1 MFEVQMPQAGQS
13 MEEGTIVRWL
23 KNEGDKVQ
31 SKDILFEVETDK
43 AVVEVEA
50 GHDGILR
57 KIIIPVGQMVP
68 IRTRVGLIGDT
79 NEPIPADAGSPAPAA
94 PSAPIPAPAAAVSAA
109 VTGGTLTDVLMPQA
123 GQSME
128 EGTIVRW
135 LKNEG
140 DQVQAKEILLEVET
154 DKAVV
159 EVEAGHDGTLRKILV
174 PVGTTVPVR
183 TRIALIGDANAAI
196 PADAVALPAK
206 SVAVS
211 APKAVAQVATIA
223 APVAVPTSGSIKAS
237 PAARKIA
244 GERGIDLASV
254 GTGSG
259 PSGRITSRDLP
270 AQAAQIKPATG
281 AGVAPSV
288 SSAAPA
294 AVSGQASRRR
304 LTPMRKAVA
313 RNLLASKQTIPHFYM
328 QLTVN
333 AVPMSDL
340 QKAEKS
346 KYQCSLNDFVTK
358 ACAKAI
364 REFPAFRSR
373 IEGDEMVEFNDV
385 NIGIAVGMDEGLVVP
400 VILRADTLSIKELA
414 TETRRLAQSAKTG
427 RIENMGK
434 GVFTIT
440 NLGMF
445 GIEQFTAIVN
455 PPEAAILA
463 VGAMRETVVVQDGA
477 MWAGKVMTVT
487 LSADHRV
494 VDGMPAAKFMAR
506 LKELLENPAQLV

>member
-31 SKDILFEVETDK
+31 AKDILFEVETDK

-50 GHDGILR
+50 GHDGVLR
-57 KIIIPVGQMVP
+57 KIIVQPGQLVP
-68 IRTRVGLIGDT
+68 IRTKVGLIGDA
-79 NEPIPADAGSPAPAA
+79 NEPIPADAATPVPAA
-94 PSAPIPAPAAAVSAA
+94 QPALSAVPAAA
-109 VTGGTLTDVLMPQA
+109 TGGTLTDVLLPQA

-140 DQVQAKEILLEVET
+140 DKVQAKEILLEMET

-174 PVGTTVPVR
+174 PAGNTVPVR
-183 TRIALIGDANAAI
+183 TRIALIGDAGAAI
-196 PADAVALPAK
+196 PADAVALPPKTSA
-206 SVAVS
+206 AP
-211 APKAVAQVATIA
+211 APKVAAPATAVPASPVPAVASG
-223 APVAVPTSGSIKAS
+223 PVKAS

-254 GTGSG
+254 GAGTG
-259 PSGRITSRDLP
+259 PNGRITSRDLP
-270 AQAAQIKPATG
+270 AQAAQVKAAPVPAPAPAT
-281 AGVAPSV
+281 
-288 SSAAPA
+288 
-294 AVSGQASRRR
+294 VSGQASRRR
-304 LTPMRKAVA
+304 LTPMRKAIA

-328 QLTVN
+328 QLTIN
-333 AVPMSDL
+333 AAPMADL
-340 QKAEKS
+340 QKSEKS
-346 KYQCSLNDFVTK
+346 KYQCSVNDFVTK

-364 REFPAFRSR
+364 REFPAVRSR
-373 IEGDEMVEFNDV
+373 IENDELVEFNDV

-400 VILRADTLSIKELA
+400 VILGADTLSIKDLA
-414 TETRRLAQSAKTG
+414 AETRRLAQSAKTG
-427 RIENMGK
+427 KIENMGK

-445 GIEQFTAIVN
+445 GIEQFTAIIN

-463 VGAMRETVVVQDGA
+463 VGTIRETVVVQDGA
-477 MWAGKVMTVT
+477 MWAGKVMTMT

-494 VDGMPAAKFMAR
+494 VDGLPAAKFMAR
-506 LKELLENPAQLV
+506 LKELLETPAQLL

>member
-23 KNEGDKVQ
+23 KQEGDKVQ
-31 SKDILFEVETDK
+31 AKDILFEVETDK

-57 KIIIPVGQMVP
+57 KIVVPAGVMVP
-68 IRTRVGLIGDT
+68 IRTKVGLIGDAS
-79 NEPIPADAGSPAPAA
+79 EPLPADAATPAPV
-94 PSAPIPAPAAAVSAA
+94 PQPAAAATPA
-109 VTGGTLTDVLMPQA
+109 VATGGTFTDVLMPQA

-140 DQVQAKEILLEVET
+140 DAIQAKDILLEVET

-159 EVEAGHDGTLRKILV
+159 EVEAGHTGILRKIVV
-174 PVGTTVPVR
+174 PAGTTVPVR
-183 TRIALIGDANAAI
+183 TRIALVGDAHA
-196 PADAVALPAK
+196 ALPAD
-206 SVAVS
+206 VAAVP
-211 APKAVAQVATIA
+211 AKTAVAASTPA
-223 APVAVPTSGSIKAS
+223 SRPSAGPLKAS

-244 GERGIDLASV
+244 GERGIDLATI
-254 GTGSG
+254 GAGSG
-259 PSGRITSRDLP
+259 PNGRITSRDLP
-270 AQAAQIKPATG
+270 ATASQPRVASPAAATPA
-281 AGVAPSV
+281 P
-288 SSAAPA
+288 APA
-294 AVSGQASRRR
+294 AVSGHVARRR

-328 QLTVN
+328 QSTIN
-333 AVPMSDL
+333 AAPMADL
-340 QKAEKS
+340 QKTEKS

-373 IEGDEMVEFNDV
+373 IENDEMVEFNDV

-400 VILRADTLSIKELA
+400 VVLNADTLSIKELA
-414 TETRRLAQSAKTG
+414 AETRRLAQSAKTG
-427 RIENMGK
+427 KIENMGK

-463 VGAMRETVVVQDGA
+463 VGTLRETVVVQDGA
-477 MWAGKVMTVT
+477 MWAGKVMTIT

-494 VDGMPAAKFMAR
+494 VDGLPSAKFMAR
-506 LKELLENPAQLV
+506 LKELLESPAQLL

>member
-23 KNEGDKVQ
+23 KKEGDQVQ

-57 KIIIPVGQMVP
+57 KIIVPIGQMVP
-68 IRTRVGLIGDT
+68 IRTLVGLIGDA
-79 NEPIPADAGSPAPAA
+79 NEPLPAGAGTGTPAPAVAQSPVVAA
-94 PSAPIPAPAAAVSAA
+94 PVAAAPVAS
-109 VTGGTLTDVLMPQA
+109 TGGGSLADVLMPQA

-128 EGTIVRW
+128 EGTIGRW
-135 LKNEG
+135 LKKEG
-140 DQVQAKEILLEVET
+140 DTVQSKDLLLEVET

-159 EVEAGHDGTLRKILV
+159 EVEAGHDGILRKIIV
-174 PVGTTVPVR
+174 PAGTTVPVR

-196 PADAVALPAK
+196 PSDIAAIPSKPAVAAT
-206 SVAVS
+206 
-211 APKAVAQVATIA
+211 PKASALAPSVA
-223 APVAVPTSGSIKAS
+223 APVAASVSGPIKAS

-244 GERGIDLASV
+244 GERGIDLTSV

-259 PSGRITSRDLP
+259 PNGRITSRDLP
-270 AQAAQIKPATG
+270 AQAAQVKPA
-281 AGVAPSV
+281 APVAV
-288 SSAAPA
+288 AAPA
-294 AVSGQASRRR
+294 SAPVSGQASRRR
-304 LTPMRKAVA
+304 LSPMRKAIA
-313 RNLLASKQTIPHFYM
+313 RNLLASKQNIPHFYM
-328 QLTVN
+328 QLTIN
-333 AVPMSDL
+333 AAPMSDL

-373 IEGDEMVEFNDV
+373 IENDEMVEFNDV

-400 VILRADTLSIKELA
+400 VILGADTLSIKELA

-427 RIENMGK
+427 KIENMGK

-440 NLGMF
+440 NLGMY

-455 PPEAAILA
+455 PPEAAIMA
-463 VGAMRETVVVQDGA
+463 VGTMRETVVVQDGA
-477 MWAGKVMTVT
+477 MWPGKVMTMT

-494 VDGMPAAKFMAR
+494 VDGLPAAKFMAR
-506 LKELLENPAQLV
+506 LKELLETPAQLL

>member
-23 KNEGDKVQ
+23 KSEGDKVQ

-57 KIIIPVGQMVP
+57 KIIVPPGQMVP
-68 IRTRVGLIGDT
+68 IRTKVGLIGNA
-79 NEPIPADAGSPAPAA
+79 NEPIPAGSDSPTPAA
-94 PSAPIPAPAAAVSAA
+94 QPASVAAAPAPAAA
-109 VTGGTLTDVLMPQA
+109 TGGNLTDVLLPQA

-140 DQVQAKEILLEVET
+140 DKVQAKEILLEIET

-174 PVGTTVPVR
+174 PAGTTVPVR
-183 TRIALIGDANAAI
+183 TRIALIGDANAAL
-196 PADAVALPAK
+196 PATPAATAAPAALP
-206 SVAVS
+206 
-211 APKAVAQVATIA
+211 P
-223 APVAVPTSGSIKAS
+223 SGPLKAS

-244 GERGIDLASV
+244 GERGIDLTSV
-254 GTGSG
+254 GSGSG
-259 PSGRITSRDLP
+259 PNGRITSRDLP
-270 AQAAQIKPATG
+270 ATATQTTQ
-281 AGVAPSV
+281 VK
-288 SSAAPA
+288 AAPA
-294 AVSGQASRRR
+294 APAPAPASSVSGQATRRR

-313 RNLLASKQTIPHFYM
+313 RNLLASKQNIPHFYM

-333 AVPMSDL
+333 AAPLSEL
-340 QKAEKS
+340 QKSEKS

-364 REFPAFRSR
+364 REFPALRSR
-373 IEGDEMVEFNDV
+373 IENDEMVEFNDV

-400 VILRADTLSIKELA
+400 VILGADTLSIKDLA
-414 TETRRLAQSAKTG
+414 SETRRLAQSAKTG
-427 RIENMGK
+427 KIENMGK

-455 PPEAAILA
+455 PPEAAIMA
-463 VGAMRETVVVQDGA
+463 VGTLRETVVVQDGA
-477 MWAGKVMTVT
+477 MWPGKVMTLT

-494 VDGMPAAKFMAR
+494 VDGLPAAKFMAR
-506 LKELLENPAQLV
+506 LKELLETPAQLL

>member
-31 SKDILFEVETDK
+31 AKDILFEVETDK

-57 KIIIPVGQMVP
+57 KIVVPVGQMVP
-68 IRTRVGLIGDT
+68 IRTLVGLIGDA
-79 NEPIPADAGSPAPAA
+79 NEPLPASVGASAAPAA
-94 PSAPIPAPAAAVSAA
+94 TASQPVAAPASVAA
-109 VTGGTLTDVLMPQA
+109 TGGTLTDVLMPQA

-140 DQVQAKEILLEVET
+140 DKVTAKEILLEVET

-159 EVEAGHDGTLRKILV
+159 EVEAGHDGTLRKIIV
-174 PVGTTVPVR
+174 PAGTTVPVR
-183 TRIALIGDANAAI
+183 ARIALIGDANAAI
-196 PADAVALPAK
+196 PADVAAVPA
-206 SVAVS
+206 SPVASS
-211 APKAVAQVATIA
+211 APKAAAPAPVVA
-223 APVAVPTSGSIKAS
+223 APVAVPASGPVKAS

-259 PSGRITSRDLP
+259 PGGRITSRDLP
-270 AQAAQIKPATG
+270 AQAAQVKA
-281 AGVAPSV
+281 V
-288 SSAAPA
+288 APA
-294 AVSGQASRRR
+294 ASPAPVPAAASGQASRRR

-313 RNLLASKQTIPHFYM
+313 RNLSASKQTIPHFYM

-333 AVPMSDL
+333 AVPLSEL
-340 QKAEKS
+340 QKSEKA

-373 IEGDEMVEFNDV
+373 IENDEMVEFHDV

-400 VILRADTLSIKELA
+400 VVLRADTLSIKELA
-414 TETRRLAQSAKTG
+414 AETRRLAQSAKTG

-463 VGAMRETVVVQDGA
+463 VGATRESVVVQDGA

-494 VDGMPAAKFMAR
+494 VDGLPAAKFMAR
-506 LKELLENPAQLV
+506 LKELLESPAQLV

>member
-1 MFEVQMPQAGQS
+1 MFEIQMPQAGQS

-23 KNEGDKVQ
+23 KNEGDTVLARE
-31 SKDILFEVETDK
+31 ILFEVETDK

-50 GHDGILR
+50 GHDGLLR
-57 KIIIPVGQMVP
+57 KIIVPPGQMVP
-68 IRTRVGLIGDT
+68 IRTKVGLIGDA
-79 NEPIPADAGSPAPAA
+79 NEPLPADLGAPVAVKPAAPPAPA
-94 PSAPIPAPAAAVSAA
+94 PEV
-109 VTGGTLTDVLMPQA
+109 GGKVADVLMPQA

-135 LKNEG
+135 IKREG
-140 DQVQAKEILLEVET
+140 DVVKAREILLEVET

-159 EVEAGHDGTLRKILV
+159 EVEAGHEGVLRKILV
-174 PVGTTVPVR
+174 PAGTTVPVR
-183 TRIALIGDANAAI
+183 TRIALIGDAQAAI
-196 PADAVALPAK
+196 PAPDAPAAAL
-206 SVAVS
+206 
-211 APKAVAQVATIA
+211 
-223 APVAVPTSGSIKAS
+223 AVPGPVKAS

-244 GERGIDLASV
+244 AERGLDLAGV
-254 GTGSG
+254 GAGSG
-259 PSGRITSRDLP
+259 PGGRITSRDLP
-270 AQAAQIKPATG
+270 AP
-281 AGVAPSV
+281 GVPV
-288 SSAAPA
+288 KAAPGA
-294 AVSGQASRRR
+294 TTPAPVPAMPAGAPGTRRKM
-304 LTPMRKAVA
+304 TPMRRAIA

-328 QLTVN
+328 QLTIN
-333 AVPMSDL
+333 AAPLSDL

-358 ACAKAI
+358 ACAQAI

-373 IEGDEMVEFNDV
+373 IENDELVEFGAV

-400 VILRADTLSIKELA
+400 VILNADTLSIRDLSA
-414 TETRRLAQSAKTG
+414 ETRRLAQASKSG

-477 MWAGKVMTVT
+477 MWPGKAMTMT

-494 VDGMPAAKFMAR
+494 VDGLPAAKFMAR
-506 LKELLENPAQLV
+506 LKELLESPVQLL

>member
-23 KNEGDKVQ
+23 KNEGDKVLA
-31 SKDILFEVETDK
+31 KDILFEVETDK

-68 IRTRVGLIGDT
+68 IRTKVGLIGEA
-79 NEPIPADAGSPAPAA
+79 NEPLPADAGASAPVAAPAPASAA
-94 PSAPIPAPAAAVSAA
+94 PAA

-135 LKNEG
+135 LKQEG
-140 DQVQAKEILLEVET
+140 DKVKAKDILLEVET

-174 PVGTTVPVR
+174 PVGTTVPIR
-183 TRIALIGDANAAI
+183 TRIALIGDAHAAI
-196 PADAVALPAK
+196 PADAVAMPVK
-206 SVAVS
+206 VS
-211 APKAVAQVATIA
+211 APAVGKSVVSVPVVA
-223 APVAVPTSGSIKAS
+223 APVATPASGPVKAS

-244 GERGIDLASV
+244 GERGISLTAV
-254 GTGSG
+254 GAGSG
-259 PSGRITSRDLP
+259 PGGRITSRDLP
-270 AQAAQIKPATG
+270 TSAPG
-281 AGVAPSV
+281 ARGTTSV
-288 SSAAPA
+288 SSATPSAAPA
-294 AVSGQASRRR
+294 AGSGTSSRRR

-328 QLTVN
+328 QMTVN
-333 AVPMSDL
+333 AMPMAEL
-340 QKAEKS
+340 QKTEKS

-364 REFPAFRSR
+364 QEFPAFRSR
-373 IEGDEMVEFNDV
+373 IENDEMVEFNDA

-414 TETRRLAQSAKTG
+414 SETRRLAQAAKAG
-427 RIENMGK
+427 KIENMGK

-494 VDGMPAAKFMAR
+494 VDGLPAAKFMAR
-506 LKELLENPAQLV
+506 LRELLETPAQLV

>member
-57 KIIIPVGQMVP
+57 KIIVPAGQMVP
-68 IRTRVGLIGDT
+68 IRTKVGLIG
-79 NEPIPADAGSPAPAA
+79 EAGEALPADATPTPAPAKPA
-94 PSAPIPAPAAAVSAA
+94 EAAAPAASIGKV
-109 VTGGTLTDVLMPQA
+109 TDVLMPQA

-140 DQVQAKEILLEVET
+140 DKIQSKDILLEVET

-159 EVEAGHDGTLRKILV
+159 EVEAGHDGYLRKILV
-174 PVGTTVPVR
+174 PAGVTVPVR
-183 TRIALIGDANAAI
+183 ARIALVGDANAT
-196 PADAVALPAK
+196 LPAGMA
-206 SVAVS
+206 SS
-211 APKAVAQVATIA
+211 ASPAPTAAATA
-223 APVAVPTSGSIKAS
+223 GSGPLKAS

-244 GERGIDLASV
+244 GEKGIDLASV
-254 GTGSG
+254 GPGSG
-259 PSGRITSRDLP
+259 PGGRITSRDLP
-270 AQAAQIKPATG
+270 AQAASRPA
-281 AGVAPSV
+281 APSV
-288 SSAAPA
+288 AAPVPA
-294 AVSGQASRRR
+294 AAAAASGSSTRRR
-304 LTPMRKAVA
+304 LTPMRRAIA

-328 QLTVN
+328 QLTLN
-333 AVPMSDL
+333 AAPMAEL
-340 QKAEKS
+340 QKGEKA
-346 KYQCSLNDFVTK
+346 KYQCSLNDFITK

-373 IEGDEMVEFNDV
+373 IENDEMIEFNDV

-400 VILRADTLSIKELA
+400 VILGADALSMKDLA
-414 TETRRLAQSAKTG
+414 SETRRLAQNAKAG
-427 RIENMGK
+427 KIENMGK

-463 VGAMRETVVVQDGA
+463 VGTLKETVVVQDGA
-477 MWAGKVMTVT
+477 MWPGKVMTLT

-494 VDGMPAAKFMAR
+494 VDGLPAAKFMAR
-506 LKELLENPAQLV
+506 LKELLESPAQLL

>member
-1 MFEVQMPQAGQS
+1 

-31 SKDILFEVETDK
+31 AKDILFEVETDK

-57 KIIIPVGQMVP
+57 KIIVPPGQMVP
-68 IRTRVGLIGDT
+68 IRTKVGLIGNA
-79 NEPIPADAGSPAPAA
+79 NEPIPAGSDSPAPAVQPA
-94 PSAPIPAPAAAVSAA
+94 SVASAPEPAAAS
-109 VTGGTLTDVLMPQA
+109 GGTLTDVLLPQA

-140 DQVQAKEILLEVET
+140 DKVQAKEILLEVET

-174 PVGTTVPVR
+174 PAGTTVPVR
-183 TRIALIGDANAAI
+183 TRIALIGDANAAL
-196 PADAVALPAK
+196 PAGVAALPAK
-206 SVAVS
+206 PA
-211 APKAVAQVATIA
+211 AAA
-223 APVAVPTSGSIKAS
+223 APATLPPSGPLKAS

-244 GERGIDLASV
+244 GERGIELTSV
-254 GTGSG
+254 GSGSG
-259 PSGRITSRDLP
+259 PNGRITSRDLP
-270 AQAAQIKPATG
+270 AQAAQAK
-281 AGVAPSV
+281 
-288 SSAAPA
+288 AAPA
-294 AVSGQASRRR
+294 APVAAPTSVNGQATRRR

-313 RNLLASKQTIPHFYM
+313 RNLLASKQNIPHFYM

-333 AVPMSDL
+333 AVPLSEL
-340 QKAEKS
+340 QKSEKS

-373 IEGDEMVEFNDV
+373 IENDEMVEFNDV

-400 VILRADTLSIKELA
+400 VVLGADTLSIKDLA
-414 TETRRLAQSAKTG
+414 AETRRLAQSAKTG
-427 RIENMGK
+427 KIENMGK

-455 PPEAAILA
+455 PPEAAIMA
-463 VGAMRETVVVQDGA
+463 VGTLRETVVVQDGA
-477 MWAGKVMTVT
+477 MWPGKVMTLT

-494 VDGMPAAKFMAR
+494 VDGLPAAKFMAR
-506 LKELLENPAQLV
+506 LKELLETPAQLL

>member
-1 MFEVQMPQAGQS
+1 MFEIQMPQAGQS

-23 KNEGDKVQ
+23 KNEGDKVHA
-31 SKDILFEVETDK
+31 KDILFEVETDK

-68 IRTRVGLIGDT
+68 IRTRVGLIGDA
-79 NEPIPADAGSPAPAA
+79 NEPVPADAGSPVPAVHM
-94 PSAPIPAPAAAVSAA
+94 APAAAPAA
-109 VTGGTLTDVLMPQA
+109 VEPVVMTGGSLTDVLMPQA

-140 DQVQAKEILLEVET
+140 DKVQAKDILLEVET

-159 EVEAGHDGTLRKILV
+159 EVEAGHEGTLRKIII
-174 PVGTTVPVR
+174 PAGTTVPIR
-183 TRIALIGDANAAI
+183 TRIALIGDAGTVI
-196 PADAVALPAK
+196 PATV
-206 SVAVS
+206 SVPVPVS
-211 APKAVAQVATIA
+211 ATAATG
-223 APVAVPTSGSIKAS
+223 PVKAS
-237 PAARKIA
+237 PAARRIA
-244 GERGIDLASV
+244 GERGIDLSSV
-254 GTGSG
+254 GPGTG
-259 PSGRITSRDLP
+259 PNGRIISRDLP
-270 AQAAQIKPATG
+270 AQSAQVKPALNTG
-281 AGVAPSV
+281 GTPSV
-288 SSAAPA
+288 PSTAPA
-294 AVSGQASRRR
+294 AISGQTSRRR
-304 LTPMRKAVA
+304 LSPMRRAVA

-333 AVPMSDL
+333 AAPMAEL
-340 QKAEKS
+340 QKAEKN
-346 KYQCSLNDFVTK
+346 KYQCSINDFVTK
-358 ACAKAI
+358 ACAVAI

-373 IEGDEMVEFNDV
+373 IENDEMVEFNDI
-385 NIGIAVGMDEGLVVP
+385 NIGIAVGMEEGLVVP
-400 VILRADTLSIKELA
+400 VILEADLLSIKALA
-414 TETRRLAQSAKTG
+414 AETRRLAQSAKTG
-427 RIENMGK
+427 KIENMGK

-494 VDGMPAAKFMAR
+494 VDGLPAAKFMAR
-506 LKELLENPAQLV
+506 LKELLETPAQLL

>member
-50 GHDGILR
+50 GHDGTLR
-57 KIIIPVGQMVP
+57 KITVPVGQMVP
-68 IRTRVGLIGDT
+68 IRTIVGLIGDV
-79 NEPIPADAGSPAPAA
+79 NEPLPAAGSAA
-94 PSAPIPAPAAAVSAA
+94 PAPAAAPVAA
-109 VTGGTLTDVLMPQA
+109 AAPAASTGGGTLTDVLMPQA

-140 DQVQAKEILLEVET
+140 DKVQAKDILLEVET

-159 EVEAGHDGTLRKILV
+159 EVEAGHDGTLRKIIV
-174 PVGTTVPVR
+174 PAGTTVAIR

-196 PADAVALPAK
+196 PADVAATPAVP
-206 SVAVS
+206 VAVS
-211 APKAVAQVATIA
+211 APKAAAPA
-223 APVAVPTSGSIKAS
+223 PAMSAPVAVPATGPIKAS

-244 GERGIDLASV
+244 GERGIELASV

-259 PSGRITSRDLP
+259 PNGRITSRDLP
-270 AQAAQIKPATG
+270 AQAAA
-281 AGVAPSV
+281 AGGTTSV

-294 AVSGQASRRR
+294 PAPVTVSGQASRRR
-304 LTPMRKAVA
+304 LSPMRKAIA

-333 AVPMSDL
+333 AAPMAET
-340 QKAEKS
+340 QKSEKT

-364 REFPAFRSR
+364 REFPAFRCR
-373 IEGDEMVEFNDV
+373 IENDEMVEFSDV

-400 VILRADTLSIKELA
+400 VILGADTLSIKELA
-414 TETRRLAQSAKTG
+414 AETRRLAQSAKTG
-427 RIENMGK
+427 KIENMGK

-494 VDGMPAAKFMAR
+494 VDGLPAAKFMAR
-506 LKELLENPAQLV
+506 LKELLESPAQLV